1 MLKLE
6 IKFKSS
12 FVPCEIALFKLN
24 AFSLETK
31 KQKSRFDLKILK
43 ASHKSKILCAY
54 VRILQAQILKYSD
67 TIQWRFRR
75 ISIKPT

>member
-6 IKFKSS
+6 KEFKSS

-43 ASHKSKILCAY
+43 ASHKRRSCAPMSEY
-54 VRILQAQILKYSD
+54 SRLKYL
-67 TIQWRFRR
+67 
-75 ISIKPT
+75 SIRTLFNGDFAEFP